1 MGCAVRADGAT
12 TGGPPGAHGQ
22 PAVPLPTV
30 QWFFTALLI
39 LASAGTVGYA
49 VYLLRRLFTTPPADG
64 GPVEDQ

>member
-1 MGCAVRADGAT
+1 M
-12 TGGPPGAHGQ
+12 
-22 PAVPLPTV
+22 

-64 GPVEDQ
+64 RPVDQ